1 MAGSKN
7 APPPPTPEDLAQQ
20 IETLRADLSRIA
32 ETMGELARLRAEEQ
46 AERLREA
53 RDHVG
58 RMAEQEARRIYRQ
71 AGDAM
76 EQADEMIRERPAMA
90 VGIAAGLGFLVGL
103 MMSARKGG

>member
-1 MAGSKN
+1 MATTKD
-7 APPPPTPEDLAQQ
+7 ATPPPSTEDLARQ

-46 AERLREA
+46 GDRLREA

-58 RMAEQEARRIYRQ
+58 RMAEQEAQRIYRQ
-71 AGDAM
+71 AGEAM
-76 EQADEMIRERPAMA
+76 DHADTMIRERPAMA

-103 MMSARKGG
+103 MTARKGG